1 MRGTFHRFNDFEER
15 SFVAVH
21 AETEAAAIATLRSDE
36 ASMHQALH
44 DFGKKAAANTGG
56 VSRTMSWAL
65 EPQGQ
70 GKVNHDADSIVGR
83 AIDLHSPKMDLS
95 RPVVGTM
102 NTQMRLGRSIKGRF
116 AL

>member
-1 MRGTFHRFNDFEER
+1 MTSRSEVL
-15 SFVAVH
+15 SFVAIHVE
-21 AETEAAAIATLRSDE
+21 AEAAAIATVRSDE

-44 DFGKKAAANTGG
+44 DFGEKAASSTGG
-56 VSRTMSWAL
+56 VF
-65 EPQGQ
+65 QGNELGLGTRGQ
-70 GKVNHDADSIVGR
+70 GGKVNHDAVSIVGR

-102 NTQMRLGRSIKGRF
+102 NTQMRPGRSIKRHF

>member
-1 MRGTFHRFNDFEER
+1 MTSRSEVL
-15 SFVAVH
+15 SFVAIHVE
-21 AETEAAAIATLRSDE
+21 AEAAAIATVRSDE

-56 VSRTMSWAL
+56 VF
-65 EPQGQ
+65 QGNELGLGTRGQ
-70 GKVNHDADSIVGR
+70 GGKVNHDADSIVGR

-102 NTQMRLGRSIKGRF
+102 STQMRPGRSIKGHF